1 MSPWNVI
8 VKHLFFLYDMAELL
22 QNAAYIQ
29 HIDGTFPFC
38 MLYFVYNSYFAAAPY
53 ILEHTITHSGFHDKW
68 IFKAV
73 GVVYNGK

>member
-1 MSPWNVI
+1 
-8 VKHLFFLYDMAELL
+8 
-22 QNAAYIQ
+22 
-29 HIDGTFPFC
+29 
-38 MLYFVYNSYFAAAPY
+38 MLYFVYNSYFATAPY